1 MLASMPTKP
10 PNFYPLP
17 DSVSDALARAL
28 ASVPLPRRLQVRRF
42 PAPWTYED
50 RGEAFIVRD
59 ANGWPIAYVYFE
71 DDEKRRDM
79 TKRVTREEARRIAAA
94 IARLPELLTAERRGS
109 G

>member
-1 MLASMPTKP
+1 MPTKP

-28 ASVPLPRRLQVRRF
+28 ASIPPPRRLQARRF
-42 PAPWTYED
+42 PAPWTYDES
-50 RGEAFIVRD
+50 GESFIVQD
-59 ANGWPIAYVYFE
+59 ANGSPIAYVYFD

-79 TKRVTREEARRIAAA
+79 SKRVTREEARRIAAA
-94 IARLPELLTAERRGS
+94 IARLQEFLTAERARS